1 MKKLDDKTVNAIAHN
16 IIIDQVLNVAWDF
29 VCSLA
34 PTNEFD
40 YAHVNSATEDY
51 CDTSW
56 HVTQNVTLH
65 QSLDLIDAKDMYD
78 NAWDNYNMLLD
89 TNTQKLSASS
99 IFKQL
104 DDISGDTAMRANY
117 YSMLHD
123 HFEQFAN
130 SNKDEYSFTK
140 DKYYEY
146 TFTNTHSAQ
155 QKRALVEDYLS
166 KYNATEY
173 IELNNELA

>member
-104 DDISGDTAMRANY
+104 DDISGDTAMRDNY
-117 YSMLHD
+117 YSLPTVIVMSTVLTKTSTMSIRSLTHTLH
-123 HFEQFAN
+123 
-130 SNKDEYSFTK
+130 NK
-140 DKYYEY
+140 
-146 TFTNTHSAQ
+146 NVH
-155 QKRALVEDYLS
+155 
-166 KYNATEY
+166 
-173 IELNNELA
+173 